1 VKSMFDEVMTLK
13 DKVKVLEKEKTR
25 ISVLKERIM
34 ILDKGRFVSME
45 ENTLLTDQ
53 LSHVNKD

>member
-1 VKSMFDEVMTLK
+1 MLDEVMTLK